1 MSMNDNPTTPS
12 GDSEFGRLADTPGD
26 RPTPPGPG
34 AVPPPPAPPAPGPT
48 FEETVAARR
57 PGPDDP
63 AATPDRAGGPG
74 RDASGKADTAK
85 QEAQQVGHEGAKSAK
100 RVAGSAADEVNKVAH
115 DAAGKARDLVG
126 ELTTGLREQAGEQQ
140 QKVSEGLRSLGDEL
154 RSMAD
159 HGQDGG
165 TASSLVNQAAQR
177 AGSAAE
183 WLDNR
188 DPGSLLDEVKD
199 FARRRPGTFLA
210 VAAGAGLLV
219 GRMTRG
225 LVGAQQD
232 SHGEQAHAGAAGLRG
247 EATPAPA
254 RPSEPTSMATD
265 RGAGA
270 MPTSPP
276 TAAPQPSIDTVGP
289 TIGSG
294 GVGGTGSDP
303 GVASPGVSAPGVP
316 GALPDERR

>member
-12 GDSEFGRLADTPGD
+12 GNSDFGRHADTPGE
-26 RPTPPGPG
+26 RPMQPGPG
-34 AVPPPPAPPAPGPT
+34 AVPPPPPAPPAPEPT
-48 FEETVAARR
+48 FEETVAAQR
-57 PGPDDP
+57 PIPEDLADTPHPMGGPDH
-63 AATPDRAGGPG
+63 
-74 RDASGKADTAK
+74 DAPGKADTAK
-85 QEAQQVGHEGAKSAK
+85 QEAQQVGHEGAESAK
-100 RVAGSAADEVNKVAH
+100 RVAGSAADEANKVAH
-115 DAAGKARDLVG
+115 EAGDKARDLMG
-126 ELTTGLREQAGEQQ
+126 ELTSNLREQAGTQQ

-159 HGQDGG
+159 HGQNGG
-165 TASSLVNQAAQR
+165 TASSLVGQAAQR
-177 AGSAAE
+177 AGSAAD

-199 FARRRPGTFLA
+199 FARHRPGTFLA

-232 SHGEQAHAGAAGLRG
+232 SHGDQTHAGASGGRG
-247 EATPAPA
+247 ETDPAVRPA
-254 RPSEPTSMATD
+254 VPPAMATD
-265 RGAGA
+265 RGTEGA
-270 MPTSPP
+270 PTTAP
-276 TAAPQPSIDTVGP
+276 TTAPQPSIDTVGP

-303 GVASPGVSAPGVP
+303 GVASPGISSPGVP
-316 GALPDERR
+316 GTMPDERR